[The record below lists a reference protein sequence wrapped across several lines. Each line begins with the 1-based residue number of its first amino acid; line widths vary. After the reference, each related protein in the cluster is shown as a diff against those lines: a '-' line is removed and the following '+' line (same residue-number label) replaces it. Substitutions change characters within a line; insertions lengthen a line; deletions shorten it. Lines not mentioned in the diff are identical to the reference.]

1 MIKNP
6 KLLQKAYDAW
16 VAAADL
22 RATRS
27 RLKRYTYGDQ
37 WCDPVTD
44 EDGAVRSER
53 DMLLR
58 AGRRPLT
65 NNRLR
70 QLVKTIIG
78 RFRLRAAEVDD
89 YSSETAR
96 LNRLLEL
103 DCRLLEEFVISG
115 CAIQRVWPERRAA
128 GQGVWIDNVN
138 PDRFFVN
145 HFTDPRGIDIDFIGM
160 LHDYSPAELINQFGG
175 NRHRVDRLRQ
185 LMAADGDSA
194 FALSDAIGFTVAANS
209 FFRAPQGRHRV
220 IEIWR
225 LRALE
230 QTRGTRVSMDVHWH
244 CTFMLADGTVLQ
256 EFTSPF
262 QHESHPF
269 VVNFYP
275 LIDGEIHPFVEDLID
290 QQRSINRIVVML
302 DSMLATSAKGVLIFP
317 TKQLPNGM
325 TIKQIGSL
333 WARSDAVIPING
345 VGDLPQQVVTNTAN
359 SGAAD
364 ILNLQL
370 KLFEDVSGV
379 NDALLGRNISAATG
393 SDLYQQV
400 VQNAAITLSDL
411 METFASFTEAR
422 NSLAACSLKK

>member
-16 VAAADL
+16 EAAADL

-422 NSLAACSLKK
+422 NHLAARSLKK

>member
-16 VAAADL
+16 EAAADL

-345 VGDLPQQVVTNTAN
+345 VGDLPQQVITNTAN

-422 NSLAACSLKK
+422 NSLAARSLKK